1 MSVKQDMPQIS
12 FDVLD
17 RSPELIVVRKPA
29 GYLSTPSRDRAETRP
44 CLGTIL
50 QKDLGQQIYP
60 VHRLDFEVSGPL
72 IFALNPKAHSSA
84 NAWFEQGLI
93 RKTYLA
99 VAEASHAPTDELL
112 WESLLVKGKKRSFE
126 APYGKPSITMAR
138 CLGDYKLPETSLWKL
153 SPVTGR
159 SHQLRFEMA
168 KRIAPIW
175 GDLLYGS
182 KIAHEVHKMAL
193 QCVELNLIQIANKL
207 GLSEVIQDSPR
218 F

>member
-17 RSPELIVVRKPA
+17 RSHELIVVRKPA
-29 GYLSTPSRDRAETRP
+29 GYLSTPSRDRNEKRP

-50 QKDLGQQIYP
+50 QKELGQQIYP

-72 IFALNPKAHSSA
+72 IFALNPKAHSTA
-84 NAWFEQGLI
+84 NGWFENGLI
-93 RKTYLA
+93 QKTYLA
-99 VAEASHAPTDELL
+99 VGEACHIPTDELR
-112 WESLLVKGKKRSFE
+112 WESLLIKGKKRSFE
-126 APYGKPSITMAR
+126 APYGKPSITLAR
-138 CLGDYKLPETSLWKL
+138 CLGDYNLPGTSLWKL

-159 SHQLRFEMA
+159 SHQLRFEMS

-182 KIAHEVHKMAL
+182 KIAHDVHKMAL
-193 QCVELNLIQIANKL
+193 QCVELNLGQIANKL
-207 GLSEVIQDSPR
+207 GLSAIIQDPSR